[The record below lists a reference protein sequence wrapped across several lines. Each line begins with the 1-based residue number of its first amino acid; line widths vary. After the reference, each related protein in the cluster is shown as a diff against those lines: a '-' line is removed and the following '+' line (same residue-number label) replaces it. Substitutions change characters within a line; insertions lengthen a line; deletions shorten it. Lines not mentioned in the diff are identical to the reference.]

1 MDIKDMTDQHLIYTY
16 SKMREQH
23 ALAYAAMKDIEEE
36 FKSRANRYKESK
48 EKEFIGGNDIEKS

>member
-16 SKMREQH
+16 SKMREQR

-48 EKEFIGGNDIEKS
+48 EKEFRGGS